1 MQGGVVRAIHSCQS
15 HTSSN
20 ALRRLFS
27 SLIFALGCDA
37 VLQYWQQPGAAQLKP
52 VFRKWAGNQVEQISR
67 PSQQTHSRHVVL
79 RNKPSYSYFMSY
91 HHSRCSL
98 CLALFLEFDCWQF
111 SSPTT
116 LLSSFP
122 RSGQVDKKVQVL
134 LPLQGSFSNH
144 ARPDSRVNISLCDWY
159 RNVTY
164 RFVMRNW

>member
-1 MQGGVVRAIHSCQS
+1 
-15 HTSSN
+15 
-20 ALRRLFS
+20 
-27 SLIFALGCDA
+27 
-37 VLQYWQQPGAAQLKP
+37 
-52 VFRKWAGNQVEQISR
+52 
-67 PSQQTHSRHVVL
+67 
-79 RNKPSYSYFMSY
+79 MSY

-98 CLALFLEFDCWQF
+98 CQALFLEFDSWQF

-116 LLSSFP
+116 LPSSFP

-144 ARPDSRVNISLCDWY
+144 ARPGSHVETLIPAPTPNHIQPQAKLLSLLSPETLIIGIINFSDQILLVYGWHLQSLHPNQFGAIPFLQGDYNISLCDWY